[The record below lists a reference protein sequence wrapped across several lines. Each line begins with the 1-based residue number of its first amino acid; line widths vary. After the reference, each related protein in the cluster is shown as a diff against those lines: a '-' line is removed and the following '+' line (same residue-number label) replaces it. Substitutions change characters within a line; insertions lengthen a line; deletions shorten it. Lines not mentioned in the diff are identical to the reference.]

1 MRAPHEI
8 DLPVHS
14 PADAVFDAALG
25 VVQNTKN
32 LQVLAVH
39 TQGHRLVALEKSK
52 MSNPKI
58 FVVGVGGQGDQSLLR
73 VAVGSDPRT
82 RKALMD
88 GKFNKTAATKYVESV
103 QAALSGAAPAPSTPV
118 ANHYVQKKVQVPW
131 EDPTAEPDIDL
142 GFSWLGL
149 VAHMR

>member
-1 MRAPHEI
+1 MRAPHQI
-8 DLPVHS
+8 DLSLPS
-14 PADAVFDAALG
+14 SADAVFDNALG

-32 LQVLAVH
+32 LQILAVH
-39 TQGHRLVALEKSK
+39 TQGRKLVAFEKSK

-58 FVVGVGGQGDQSLLR
+58 FVVGVDDAEGTGQLH
-73 VAVGSDPRT
+73 VAVGTDPRT

-88 GKFNKTAATKYVESV
+88 GKFNKTAAEKYVAAV
-103 QAALSGAAPAPSTPV
+103 QAAASGSAPAPSTPV
-118 ANHYVQKKVQVPW
+118 ANHYLQKKTQVPW
-131 EDPTAEPDIDL
+131 EDATVEPEIDL

>member
-1 MRAPHEI
+1 MRSPHEI
-8 DLPVHS
+8 TQPMTP
-14 PADAVFDAALG
+14 PADAVFDNALG

-32 LQVLAVH
+32 LQILAVH
-39 TQGHRLVALEKSK
+39 TQGRRLVALEKSK

-58 FVVGVGGQGDQSLLR
+58 FVVGVDDLEGTGQLH
-73 VAVGSDPRT
+73 VVVGSDPRT

-88 GKFNKTAATKYVESV
+88 GKFNKTAAEKYVAAV
-103 QAALSGAAPAPSTPV
+103 QAAASGSAPAPSTPV
-118 ANHYVQKKVQVPW
+118 ANHYLQKKTQVPW
-131 EDPTAEPDIDL
+131 EDPTVEPEIDL

>member
-8 DLPVHS
+8 TQPLPS
-14 PADAVFDAALG
+14 PADAVFDNALG

-32 LQVLAVH
+32 LQILAVH
-39 TQGHRLVALEKSK
+39 TQGRKLVALEKAK

-58 FVVGVGGQGDQSLLR
+58 YVVGVDDAEGKGQLH
-73 VAVGSDPRT
+73 VVVGSDPRT

-88 GKFNKTAATKYVESV
+88 GKFNKTAAEKYV
-103 QAALSGAAPAPSTPV
+103 AAVEAAASGSAPAPSTPV
-118 ANHYVQKKVQVPW
+118 ANHYMQKKNQIPW
-131 EDPTAEPDIDL
+131 EDANVEPEIDL

-149 VAHMR
+149 VAHMH